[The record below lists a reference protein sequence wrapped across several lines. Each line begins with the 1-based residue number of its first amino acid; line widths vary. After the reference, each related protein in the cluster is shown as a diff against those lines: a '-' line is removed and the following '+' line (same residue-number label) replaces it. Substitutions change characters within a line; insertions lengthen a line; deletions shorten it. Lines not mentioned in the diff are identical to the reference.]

1 VVAGT
6 LPVPPSGEIGFEVLR
21 NGSPIGEHHVIFTQN
36 PDGDLLVNT
45 SADLRVRVAGIQ
57 VYHYQ
62 MQVMERWSGGEFT
75 SLDSHVN
82 QNGTLLEVHAQQIA
96 GGFAIQSTKH
106 GNYNYTGP
114 TPMMPLT
121 YWNKSI
127 LQAMILNVETGG
139 HYLGIVNSP
148 GWNYLPTA
156 NDGTLLAQRF
166 DITGKLHI
174 TLWYDQF
181 NQWDGLE
188 FNYLGDVTFR
198 AGLPPRVT
206 LAVFLFGMAQMPE
219 PLMRRHKTLDA
230 SAAVGIGRHR
240 APGQHVFQNPQ
251 KLLGDF
257 VIRLVTS
264 VVECKQDF
272 VRQPPA
278 IARCC

>member
-1 VVAGT
+1 MVAGT

-198 AGLPPRVT
+198 
-206 LAVFLFGMAQMPE
+206 
-219 PLMRRHKTLDA
+219 K
-230 SAAVGIGRHR
+230 I
-240 APGQHVFQNPQ
+240 
-251 KLLGDF
+251 
-257 VIRLVTS
+257 TS
-264 VVECKQDF
+264 
-272 VRQPPA
+272 
-278 IARCC
+278 